1 MLRQLMLRQLSCAQA
16 VLRYRTCPSSACLIL
31 ACSAASAARW
41 PTCSILPLWSFRA
54 WVVVVGVVAR

>member
-1 MLRQLMLRQLSCAQA
+1 MLRQLMLSQLSCA
-16 VLRYRTCPSSACLIL
+16 LRTCPSSACLIL